1 MKLIS
6 IIGPVLD
13 FDRIAQDYLL
23 QFDMHIENA
32 AALLDNVRGLVPFAD
47 EGSGGDSLPKIREY
61 FNLARLDPESLSPPS
76 TDADPELSPEEMNS
90 RLHEVDALLT
100 EIRERLSQNEVAKK
114 KNEQMIR
121 QLSHMLSLD
130 ADLDAIFKLS
140 FIKFRFGRLPKSG
153 YQKLKMYLEDIDA
166 IFVEGDI
173 DQDYVYGIYFMPAE
187 LEEKIDGIFSAL
199 YFERI
204 IISADSHGT
213 PEAACEAF
221 RQRERE
227 LEAEAE
233 ALQENIRRVVQD
245 HAQPLLAV
253 YRRLKTAEA
262 VKALRKAAAHT
273 RESFY
278 VSGWVAEP
286 DTRAITDSLQK
297 EPNVIVVEEE
307 PDIIRKAKP
316 PIKLKNARLFR
327 PFQMFV
333 EMYGL
338 PSYTEIDPTPVL
350 ALSYI
355 LLFGIMFGDVGH
367 GLVLLVGGALLYKLK
382 KMDLAGIV
390 AQAGAVSAIFGLLYG
405 SLFGNEQILRHNP
418 VTGRFFLLS
427 PMEDINTILIG
438 TVALGA
444 VIIVIAMLLG
454 MINRIKNRQWG
465 KLLFSPNGLAG
476 LVFYG
481 FVLLLV
487 VNIFFPMVTI
497 PTPLTVLCIVVPL
510 LLMFL
515 QEPLEK
521 LLAGRN
527 DWLPQSKGEFVMESF
542 FELFEV
548 ILSYATNTISF
559 VRLGA
564 FALGHGSMMSVVFIL
579 ADMFSGAGRV
589 VVLILG
595 NALVIGLEGLIVG
608 IQSLRL
614 EFYEMFARFYE
625 GGGRPFISIRN
636 AK

>member
-1 MKLIS
+1 
-6 IIGPVLD
+6 
-13 FDRIAQDYLL
+13 
-23 QFDMHIENA
+23 
-32 AALLDNVRGLVPFAD
+32 
-47 EGSGGDSLPKIREY
+47 
-61 FNLARLDPESLSPPS
+61 
-76 TDADPELSPEEMNS
+76 
-90 RLHEVDALLT
+90 
-100 EIRERLSQNEVAKK
+100 
-114 KNEQMIR
+114 
-121 QLSHMLSLD
+121 
-130 ADLDAIFKLS
+130 
-140 FIKFRFGRLPKSG
+140 
-153 YQKLKMYLEDIDA
+153 KLKMYLEDIDA

-221 RQRERE
+221 RQRERQ

-233 ALQENIRRVVQD
+233 ALQENIRRIVQD

-253 YRRLKTAEA
+253 YRRLKTMEA
-262 VKALRKAAAHT
+262 VKALRRAAAHT

-286 DTRAITDSLQK
+286 DTRAITARLQK

-307 PDIIRKAKP
+307 PDIIQKAKP
-316 PIKLKNARLFR
+316 PIKLKNPRLFR

-350 ALSYI
+350 SLSYI

-367 GLVLLVGGALLYKLK
+367 GLILLVGGALLYKLK

-405 SLFGNEQILRHNP
+405 SLFGNEEILRHNP

-444 VIIVIAMLLG
+444 VIIIIAMLLG
-454 MINRIKNRQWG
+454 MVNCIKNRQWG
-465 KLLFSPNGLAG
+465 KLLFSPNGVAG

-487 VNIFFPMVTI
+487 VNIFFPLVTI
-497 PTPLTVLCIVVPL
+497 PAPLSALCIGVPL

-515 QEPLEK
+515 QEPLER
-521 LLAGRN
+521 LLAGRK

-614 EFYEMFARFYE
+614 EFYEMFSRFYE